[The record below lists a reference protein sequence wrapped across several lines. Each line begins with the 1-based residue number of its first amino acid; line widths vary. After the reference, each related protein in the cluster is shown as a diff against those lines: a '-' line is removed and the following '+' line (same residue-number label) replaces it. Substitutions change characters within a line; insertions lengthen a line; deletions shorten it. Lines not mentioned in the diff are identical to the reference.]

1 MMTTIRL
8 SGFTCL
14 VVFLLL
20 APTVCAQGPA
30 DVQLSNP
37 RFKQQQVVNFNPR
50 FSVTRSGSDDDDF
63 LPGQMK
69 TPPANMR
76 DRGIYTAQWLSK
88 AQATAHNSGSKIIK
102 AIVWDYVFFA
112 DAGMSQEL
120 SRYQIN
126 TSKKLRP
133 GETRVLKGVV
143 WSPSRSLY
151 QQAHLRRIEYADG
164 TVWQAP

>member
-14 VVFLLL
+14 VVLLL
-20 APTVCAQGPA
+20 LVPTVCAQSPV

-37 RFKQQQVVNFNPR
+37 RFKSQQIVNFNPR

-63 LPGQMK
+63 LPGQLR
-69 TPPANMR
+69 PAANQR
-76 DRGIYTAQWLSK
+76 DKGIYSTQWTSK
-88 AQATAHNSGSKIIK
+88 AEATAYNSGSKTIK

-112 DAGMSQEL
+112 DAGMNQEL
-120 SRYQIN
+120 TRYQIN
-126 TSKKLRP
+126 SRKKLAP
-133 GETRVLKGVV
+133 GETKVLKGVV
-143 WSPSRSLY
+143 WAKSRSPY
-151 QQAHLRRIEYADG
+151 QQAYLRRIEYADG